1 MPQVEEGDRVRLRY
15 ACKLEDG
22 TVYDVSD
29 DDTLEFVV
37 GEGDVFLALEKAA
50 LGMEPGE
57 TKRLRIPAEEVMS
70 FPFVPSG
77 APNDRHFP
85 SGLTDGIDEQYNI
98 GPGEEGDQGL
108 EIGADR
114 LRIERA
120 DHAVPSQGEELIFEI
135 ELLSIERDGELQLG
149 DE

>member
-15 ACKLEDG
+15 VCKLEDG

-37 GEGDVFLALEKAA
+37 GEGNTFPAFEKAA

-57 TKRLRIPAEEVMS
+57 TKRLRVPAKEVAS

-77 APNDRHFP
+77 APNDRPFP
-85 SGLTDGIDEQYNI
+85 SGLTNGVDEQYDI
-98 GPGEEGDQGL
+98 GPGEEGDREL

-114 LRIERA
+114 LRIENA
-120 DHAVPSQGEELIFEI
+120 DLAVPSQGEELIFEI
-135 ELLSIERDGELQLG
+135 ELLSIERDGELRLG